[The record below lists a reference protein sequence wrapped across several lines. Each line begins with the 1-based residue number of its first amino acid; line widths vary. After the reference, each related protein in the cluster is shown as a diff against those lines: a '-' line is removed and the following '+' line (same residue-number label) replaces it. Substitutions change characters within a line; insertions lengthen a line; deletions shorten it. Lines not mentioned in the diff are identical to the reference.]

1 VTLPA
6 GARAAGG
13 PGLEALAARR
23 SAIAGRWLALTLE
36 GYPAP
41 TARLLARET
50 DPFRN
55 PVGHTLRQALSGL
68 AEELVGAMDPARVA
82 ALLDS
87 VVRIRAV
94 QDVSAKEA
102 VSFVFLARQALREEI
117 DSGGGLPAGDG
128 LAAVE
133 ARVDEMALSAFDL
146 FMRCREQ
153 IHAIRADEAR
163 RRTALLDR
171 IRERAGRPGSE
182 PAGADPGTAP

>member
-1 VTLPA
+1 MTLSA
-6 GARAAGG
+6 GARAAVG

-36 GYPAP
+36 SYPAP

-68 AEELVGAMDPARVA
+68 AEELVGSMDPGRVR

-94 QDVSAKEA
+94 QDMSASEA
-102 VSFVFLARQALREEI
+102 VGFVFLARQALREEI
-117 DSGGGLPAGDG
+117 GSGVGLPAADG
-128 LAAVE
+128 LGAVE

-153 IHAIRADEAR
+153 IHAIRADEAQH
-163 RRTALLDR
+163 RTALLDR
-171 IRERAGRPGSE
+171 IRERAGRPGGG
-182 PAGADPGTAP
+182 PAGMEPGGGA